1 MNDMGGLLAG
11 GALSVSG
18 ACGVGKHK
26 DRFLRFGPPSHRS
39 ALPPDARRRARAR
52 AARRVLRTSTSAPN
66 LRISVSSSRASA

>member
-26 DRFLRFGPPSHRS
+26 DRFLRFGPLVTV
-39 ALPPDARRRARAR
+39 ALCRLTQGVAHALGQH
-52 AARRVLRTSTSAPN
+52 VGC
-66 LRISVSSSRASA
+66 